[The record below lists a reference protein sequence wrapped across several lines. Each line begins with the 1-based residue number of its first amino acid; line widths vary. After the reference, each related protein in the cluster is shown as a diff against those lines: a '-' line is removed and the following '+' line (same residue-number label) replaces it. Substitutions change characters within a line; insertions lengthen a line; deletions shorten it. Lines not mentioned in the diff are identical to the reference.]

1 METTLD
7 RITIN
12 FGPAELGLIREL
24 RKRAGARGLNALVKR
39 ILREWLNR
47 EGGMRA

>member
-12 FGPAELGLIREL
+12 FGPAELALIREL

-39 ILREWLNR
+39 ILREWISR
-47 EGGMRA
+47 HEKE